1 MINVIKTALDGVVI
15 IEPKVFGD
23 ARGYFFESFSERDFN
38 ESMTPILGHGIK
50 FVQDN
55 ESMSSYGVMRGLHF
69 QTMPYTQSKLV
80 RCVKGAV
87 LDVAVDIRK
96 GSPTYGQH
104 VACLLCAHDE
114 EGKTIAKKYHDLL
127 DHLPLRETGEGL
139 QFFVPRGFAHGF
151 AVLSETAVFQYKC
164 DNFYAPAN
172 DGGVSIVDDSLGID
186 WKIPVEKALLSEK
199 DTKHDLLKDF
209 DSPFSIDMNLYPEFE

>member
-1 MINVIKTALDGVVI
+1 MIEVKKTDIEGVLI

-23 ARGYFFESFSERDFN
+23 ARGYFLESFNAKEFAEKTGLN
-38 ESMTPILGHGIK
+38 IN

-55 ESMSSYGVMRGLHF
+55 ESMSSFGVMRGLHF
-69 QTMPYTQSKLV
+69 QKPPYTQSKLV

-104 VACLLCAHDE
+104 VAVELTEDNH
-114 EGKTIAKKYHDLL
+114 
-127 DHLPLRETGEGL
+127 R

-151 AVLSETAVFQYKC
+151 AVLSETVVFQYKC
-164 DNFYAPAN
+164 DEFYHPEA
-172 DGGVSIVDDSLGID
+172 DGGISILDFSLGID
-186 WKIPVEKALLSEK
+186 WKIPTEKALLSDK
-199 DTKHDLLKDF
+199 DTKHSLLKDF
-209 DSPFSIDMNLYPEFE
+209 DSPFDINVPLY